1 MPCIVK
7 SVKTYHIAVQQR
19 SQDLVPH
26 WENTKDFAR
35 GEGAVQEETT
45 PHVMEPLPQKG
56 RQHHQVII
64 VDPDVIPES
73 RRVCV
78 GSLVH
83 GLSLL
88 LYVVEHRCPF
98 LTGAEAP
105 GVHPLCTY
113 LSGS

>member
-1 MPCIVK
+1 M
-7 SVKTYHIAVQQR
+7 
-19 SQDLVPH
+19 
-26 WENTKDFAR
+26 
-35 GEGAVQEETT
+35 QEETT
-45 PHVMEPLPQKG
+45 PHVMEPLPQEG

-78 GSLVH
+78 GSLVY

-88 LYVVEHRCPF
+88 LHVVEHRHPF
-98 LTGAEAP
+98 LTGAETP
-105 GVHPLCTY
+105 DVLPLYTY